1 MGSEM
6 CIRDRPN
13 LSIGGAATFTG
24 SKAALAGA
32 PPPPPVSRA
41 SKDGTPRESQQRSGS
56 FSFADLQA
64 KLDDMQGNIKR
75 HKESKGST
83 SASQLKAAAQKVH
96 LLQPPRAAAAA
107 APAAPFASTSKPSSR
122 GGSGALQWS
131 GTSSYRD
138 SKRAF

>member
-1 MGSEM
+1 MSPFCEQL
-6 CIRDRPN
+6 RK
-13 LSIGGAATFTG
+13 S
-24 SKAALAGA
+24 
-32 PPPPPVSRA
+32 
-41 SKDGTPRESQQRSGS
+41 
-56 FSFADLQA
+56 

-107 APAAPFASTSKPSSR
+107 APAAPFASNSKPSSR